1 MHAHH
6 GPARWHNLGERHR
19 PSFHVPPVRQHLRSH
34 IVLVWARLVLELVS
48 RRSRDSRGA
57 SGRHRPGRRGRR
69 RSHPRVWV
77 SILPVSLP
85 VEWPPPRGRETETAP
100 TTKKLLRQNHHWPR
114 RVSLSSLRRRTPRRG
129 RHDPRDE
136 RREVG
141 ASSDAH
147 PGPPI
152 PVLGADHARRT
163 HGVERLPAELRVVI
177 VVAPVVRIDAR
188 RVDARGVVR

>member
-1 MHAHH
+1 MLITGPRDGTIWGSATALRSTSLQCASIFALTSSSFGHSASSSSWFRD
-6 GPARWHNLGERHR
+6 GPATVGALLDATGPVAAADGGPILARGSRFSPSISLWSGRLRASGEPKRHR
-19 PSFHVPPVRQHLRSH
+19 RQ
-34 IVLVWARLVLELVS
+34 
-48 RRSRDSRGA
+48 
-57 SGRHRPGRRGRR
+57 
-69 RSHPRVWV
+69 
-77 SILPVSLP
+77 
-85 VEWPPPRGRETETAP
+85 
-100 TTKKLLRQNHHWPR
+100 KKLLRQNHHWPR

-152 PVLGADHARRT
+152 PVVGADRARRA

>member
-1 MHAHH
+1 MQAHH
-6 GPARWHNLGERHR
+6 GPARWHDLGERHR

-34 IVLVWARLVLELVS
+34 LVLVWALRLFLEPVS
-48 RRSRDSRGA
+48 RQSRDSRDA

-69 RSHPRVWV
+69 RSHPRGWV
-77 SILPVSLP
+77 SILPVPLP
-85 VEWPPPRGRETETAP
+85 VEWPPPRGRGTETAP
-100 TTKKLLRQNHHWPR
+100 TTKKLSRQNHHWPR
-114 RVSLSSLRRRTPRRG
+114 RVSLSSLRRQPRRG

-141 ASSDAH
+141 ASSDDH
-147 PGPPI
+147 PGSPI
-152 PVLGADHARRT
+152 PVLGADRARRA

-177 VVAPVVRIDAR
+177 VVRIDAR

>member
-6 GPARWHNLGERHR
+6 GPARWHDLGERHR
-19 PSFHVPPVRQHLRSH
+19 PSFHVSPVRQHLRSH
-34 IVLVWARLVLELVS
+34 IVLVWALRLFLELVS

-69 RSHPRVWV
+69 RSHPRGWV
-77 SILPVSLP
+77 SILPVPLP
-85 VEWPPPRGRETETAP
+85 VEWPPPRVRGTETAP
-100 TTKKLLRQNHHWPR
+100 TTKKLSRQNHHWPR
-114 RVSLSSLRRRTPRRG
+114 RVSLSSLRRQPRRG

-152 PVLGADHARRT
+152 PVVGADRARRA
-163 HGVERLPAELRVVI
+163 HGVERLPAELRVIPII
-177 VVAPVVRIDAR
+177 VVPVVHYSR